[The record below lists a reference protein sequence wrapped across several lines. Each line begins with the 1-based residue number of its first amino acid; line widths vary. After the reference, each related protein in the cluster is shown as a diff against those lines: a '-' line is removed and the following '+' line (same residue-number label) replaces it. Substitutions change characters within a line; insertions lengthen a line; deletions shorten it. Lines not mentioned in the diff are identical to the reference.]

1 MSPGRPTRAVALLA
15 AVALVLAACGGG
27 GDDDAR
33 PEPGPRPVETAHK
46 LPKLKRGWDPR
57 VNRRAG
63 IAIGE
68 PPGWTTRNRG
78 TTTILRSPDKLIAV
92 TVTPDRTDDAHDI
105 PLEQFAAR
113 TFVALSGFEG
123 ELRPSE
129 PRPFKSR
136 YPAVQV
142 QGRGTAADT
151 GVRQRLRVVV
161 MRRDAL
167 VTVVAVIAE
176 DARRADK
183 VFSRN
188 AVDAVRT
195 IRTRPVGSVPA
206 G

>member
-1 MSPGRPTRAVALLA
+1 MKLVRITATLATLA
-15 AVALVLAACGGG
+15 ALAFAACGGG
-27 GDDDAR
+27 DE
-33 PEPGPRPVETAHK
+33 PEETTTEQRPVETAHK
-46 LPKLKRGWDPR
+46 LPKLDRGWEPHL
-57 VNRRAG
+57 NRRAG
-63 IAIGE
+63 IAIAE
-68 PPGWTTRNRG
+68 PPGWSTRDRG